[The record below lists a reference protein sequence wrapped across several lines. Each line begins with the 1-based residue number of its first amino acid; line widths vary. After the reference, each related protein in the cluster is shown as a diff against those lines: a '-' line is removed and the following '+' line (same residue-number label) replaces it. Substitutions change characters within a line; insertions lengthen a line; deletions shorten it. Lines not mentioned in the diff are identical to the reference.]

1 MLAYGQTGSGKTYT
15 MGSTSVGSVLDEEQG
30 IIPRAIKHIFEEI
43 KDRKR
48 KSPGSSFKAAVS
60 FIEIVSCFRFSGAA
74 HCAGLRV

>member
-1 MLAYGQTGSGKTYT
+1 

-48 KSPGSSFKAAVS
+48 KSPGSSFKASVS
-60 FIEIVSCFRFSGAA
+60 FIEIVSVGFRVQ
-74 HCAGLRV
+74 GLGMDHRSRPPCPSSRL